1 MFQQIKTIKNTL
13 DIITK
18 ELVVD
23 EKKIE
28 NQQIYN
34 ALEWCKKYHI
44 DINFASSHLQ
54 NYIKYKDY
62 FDSLK
67 YEKWKTNQLTYN

>member
-1 MFQQIKTIKNTL
+1 MK
-13 DIITK
+13 
-18 ELVVD
+18 
-23 EKKIE
+23 KKIE